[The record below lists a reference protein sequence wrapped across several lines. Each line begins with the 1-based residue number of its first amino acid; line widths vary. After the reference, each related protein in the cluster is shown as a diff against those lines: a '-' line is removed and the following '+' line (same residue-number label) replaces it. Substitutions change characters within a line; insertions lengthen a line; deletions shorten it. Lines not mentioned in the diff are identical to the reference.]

1 MLLQDIIKDDEIKL
15 DLFFKASLIY
25 DLVKVPS
32 VIMLIKL
39 TILYDIYKRI
49 NYTKPIYLYSQGMQQ
64 RERKKRRKK
73 LNICIQVDLYVT
85 HVVICRPICYPK
97 IQTRVACRPRQVF
110 CGLLLLVVRVFM
122 FSDRP
127 N

>member
-1 MLLQDIIKDDEIKL
+1 MRLYLRNSNRSIVLLQDIIKDDEIKL

-73 LNICIQVDLYVT
+73 TKYLHT
-85 HVVICRPICYPK
+85 
-97 IQTRVACRPRQVF
+97 
-110 CGLLLLVVRVFM
+110 
-122 FSDRP
+122 S
-127 N
+127 

>member
-1 MLLQDIIKDDEIKL
+1 MI
-15 DLFFKASLIY
+15 FTNVLITLNQY
-25 DLVKVPS
+25 
-32 VIMLIKL
+32 IFI
-39 TILYDIYKRI
+39 
-49 NYTKPIYLYSQGMQQ
+49 
-64 RERKKRRKK
+64 RKECSKEKEKKEEKK